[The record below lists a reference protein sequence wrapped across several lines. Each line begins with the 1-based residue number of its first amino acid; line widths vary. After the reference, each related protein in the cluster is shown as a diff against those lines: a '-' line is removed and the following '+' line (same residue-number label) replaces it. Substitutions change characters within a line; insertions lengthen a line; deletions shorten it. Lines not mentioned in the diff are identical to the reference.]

1 MIEWDHPTISLR
13 RQCVLL
19 GLNRSSWY
27 YQRSGDQEES
37 LQLMRLIDNQYT
49 RTPFYREPA
58 SAGLALGPGACSQPQ
73 AHAPA
78 DAHDGD

>member
-27 YQRSGDQEES
+27 YQRCEDQEET
-37 LQLMRLIDNQYT
+37 LQLMRLIDTST
-49 RTPFYREPA
+49 RARP
-58 SAGLALGPGACSQPQ
+58 SMGAGV
-73 AHAPA
+73 
-78 DAHDGD
+78 